1 MRRRESAVIQDGTRV
16 RLTAGGHSSP
26 REGVC
31 VVELAS
37 LIAQEEFSDRPQC
50 VCPVIAAF
58 LRGWNDRAPYAERQ
72 RLSPHAQRIV
82 GSRASSR
89 VTRERRDICLRW
101 AGADLGDGVVRRLW
115 NGAAT
120 RVRIAVFCGLGAA
133 LRPNE
138 GAGDYAA
145 RVAMARGD
153 AGGAFELLGAL
164 LAAGE
169 QQEAPGPRLISAN
182 GNGYVPSNGNGYAHS
197 NGNGYVPSNG
207 NGYAP
212 SNGNGRPHRNRDAPP
227 AAEGSGAALNGGG
240 ERRARI
246 SASD

>member
-1 MRRRESAVIQDGTRV
+1 
-16 RLTAGGHSSP
+16 
-26 REGVC
+26 

-89 VTRERRDICLRW
+89 VTRERRAICLRW
-101 AGADLGDGVVRRLW
+101 AGADLGHGVVRRLW
-115 NGAAT
+115 DGAAT

-153 AGGAFELLGAL
+153 AEGAFELLGAL

-169 QQEAPGPRLISAN
+169 KEEAPGPRLISAN
-182 GNGYVPSNGNGYAHS
+182 GNGHVHLNGNGHAHR
-197 NGNGYVPSNG
+197 NGNGL
-207 NGYAP
+207 
-212 SNGNGRPHRNRDAPP
+212 P
-227 AAEGSGAALNGGG
+227 AANGSGLAVNGGTK
-240 ERRARI
+240 RRAHI

>member
-1 MRRRESAVIQDGTRV
+1 VSPMRWRESAVIQGRASV

-37 LIAQEEFSDRPQC
+37 LIAREEFSDRPRC

-72 RLSPHAQRIV
+72 RLSPYAQRIV
-82 GSRASSR
+82 GSRGSPR
-89 VTRERRDICLRW
+89 LTRERRDICLRW
-101 AGADLGDGVVRRLW
+101 AGVDLSHGGLRRLW
-115 NGAAT
+115 SRAEAQM
-120 RVRIAVFCGLGAA
+120 RIAVFCGLGAA

-153 AGGAFELLGAL
+153 VEGAFELLGAL
-164 LAAGE
+164 LAAGVE
-169 QQEAPGPRLISAN
+169 EGQGPRLTSAN
-182 GNGYVPSNGNGYAHS
+182 GNGHAHWNGNGHAHW
-197 NGNGYVPSNG
+197 NGNGHAHWNG
-207 NGYAP
+207 NGH
-212 SNGNGRPHRNRDAPP
+212 SHWNGNGLP
-227 AAEGSGAALNGGG
+227 ATNGGG
-240 ERRARI
+240 PAANGESKRRARI

>member
-1 MRRRESAVIQDGTRV
+1 VGLMRGWRESAVINDVTPV

-72 RLSPHAQRIV
+72 RLSPYAARIV
-82 GSRASSR
+82 GSRAGSG

-101 AGADLGDGVVRRLW
+101 AGVDPGHGVLPRLW
-115 NGAAT
+115 KRAGT
-120 RVRIAVFCGLGAA
+120 QVRIAVFCGLGAA

-145 RVAMARGD
+145 RVAMARD
-153 AGGAFELLGAL
+153 DVDGAFELLGAL
-164 LAAGE
+164 LAVGVT
-169 QQEAPGPRLISAN
+169 QRPGPWLAPAN
-182 GNGYVPSNGNGYAHS
+182 GNGYVPSNGYGNGHASS
-197 NGNGYVPSNG
+197 NGNGNG
-207 NGYAP
+207 NGHAHL
-212 SNGNGRPHRNRDAPP
+212 NGNGLPATNGSRPAV
-227 AAEGSGAALNGGG
+227 NGGSK
-240 ERRARI
+240 RRARI
-246 SASD
+246 SASH